1 MASCLSLP
9 DNYVS
14 IDVECVA
21 TGYRHDERSVALVA
35 VVNKHERVLLR
46 KTVKP
51 EKPVVSYLTPLTGLR
66 NGDLDDGDRLGN
78 VICEVKSLLGPN
90 VVLVGQGVASDI
102 KWLELKEGV
111 DFHNTVDLGELF
123 KGYNSHFGNFSY
135 HSLQHE
141 ANTLLESGMHMLC
154 IYSHLNWNYT
164 CIGTISNQH
173 DPTIDAQASIRLFKK
188 YYNQPALL
196 ERAQQQLIR
205 TRPPPSWAKQQGY
218 KYEGICLAAYMPKKC
233 TCGAPCYNK

>member
-1 MASCLSLP
+1 MASCLGLP

-21 TGYRHDERSVALVA
+21 TGYRHDERAVALVA
-35 VVNKHERVLLR
+35 VVNKDERVLLR

-78 VICEVKSLLGPN
+78 VICEVKSLLGSD

-123 KGYNSHFGNFSY
+123 KGYNSRFGNFSY

-141 ANTLLESGMHMLC
+141 ANTLLESG
-154 IYSHLNWNYT
+154 IYS
-164 CIGTISNQH
+164 
-173 DPTIDAQASIRLFKK
+173 
-188 YYNQPALL
+188 
-196 ERAQQQLIR
+196 R
-205 TRPPPSWAKQQGY
+205 TY
-218 KYEGICLAAYMPKKC
+218 KYCNQNSTSSPLDSTTPLIKPLPWWNWSWSFDCNIYESYCMYI
-233 TCGAPCYNK
+233 N